1 MRQTWVG
8 LRGFRSGFILAFLAA
23 LTLCGAWRDGLAA
36 APAPHT
42 SPLYASEH
50 SGSSPPVLFI
60 HGFGQS
66 SVYWQE
72 WVDLLGDC
80 GIHALALDLPGFG
93 RSAQA
98 AGPYTMEGLADSVA
112 RFIQDRRLG
121 AVAIAGSSMGSTV
134 AQFVALRHP
143 RLVRRLLLT
152 ATSANAPPRI
162 AAPLDPVAARSY
174 WATRDIKAMVDG
186 FFGSHSPPATHAAA
200 FYEAGRQMSLDA
212 AVEATEANQ
221 NWTTLERLPEIKV
234 PVLIIQGRND
244 TSKTPQQGEL
254 MASRMPHAQ
263 LVVLENSAHTPQW
276 DEPQAFRRAALP
288 FLLAGRSPTGRC
300 PTAP

>member
-1 MRQTWVG
+1 VAV
-8 LRGFRSGFILAFLAA
+8 LLLVALAA
-23 LTLCGAWRDGLAA
+23 LILCGPWRDVVAA
-36 APAPHT
+36 APAPNA
-42 SPLYASEH
+42 SPLYALERP
-50 SGSSPPVLFI
+50 GSSPPVLFI

-93 RSAQA
+93 QSAHA
-98 AGPYTMEGLADSVA
+98 PGPYTMEGLADSVA
-112 RFIQDRRLG
+112 RFIRDRKLG
-121 AVAIAGSSMGSTV
+121 AVALAGSSMGSTV

-143 RLVRRLLLT
+143 HLVRRLLLT
-152 ATSANAPPRI
+152 ATSANAPPRF
-162 AAPLDPVAARSY
+162 AAPLDPVAARNY

-186 FFGSHSPPATHAAA
+186 FFASHSPPAAKASA
-200 FYEAGRQMSLDA
+200 FYEAGRQMGLDA

-221 NWTTLERLPEIKV
+221 NWSTLARLREIKV

-244 TSKTPQQGEL
+244 ASKSPQQGAL
-254 MASRMPHAQ
+254 MASRMPHAA

-276 DEPQAFRRAALP
+276 DEPQPFRQAALP
-288 FLLAGRSPTGRC
+288 FLLAGRSSTGRC
-300 PTAP
+300 GTAP